1 MSSLAYNGNH
11 FSSLPVLYHNKNQGR
26 SQDFKKGGGKNT
38 WTIINEQREESDS
51 KSDGMIEEAAVAV
64 TTSL

>member
-1 MSSLAYNGNH
+1 MGTIFLAYPSYTTTKIRGVARISKRGEAKIH
-11 FSSLPVLYHNKNQGR
+11 GQLLR
-26 SQDFKKGGGKNT
+26 
-38 WTIINEQREESDS
+38 IIDEQREESDS